1 MLGEPHYGALGSV
14 MKIDPEHKG
23 RIQLRFTVSAEPD
36 FRQLFSQQAQLHEK
50 YETGRST
57 LVLPK
62 ENVRLIWKRSFLPL
76 MLKEPSKSL
85 QILLKNSFVHPKQK
99 YRYLL

>member
-14 MKIDPEHKG
+14 IKIDPEHKG

-62 ENVRLIWKRSFLPL
+62 ENVRLIRIRLL
-76 MLKEPSKSL
+76 LYKSGSTNPDPDP
-85 QILLKNSFVHPKQK
+85 QH
-99 YRYLL
+99 